1 MTELYCGDCLDLM
14 QRIPDKSVDMVLC
27 DLPYGMTRCKW
38 DVPLPLDKLWEQYR
52 RVCKGNAAIVLFGA
66 MPFTARLVCS
76 NERDF
81 RYMWV
86 WDKHYKRGFLN
97 AKKQPLRQ
105 TENICVFYR
114 AQCKYKPEMRTGKM
128 RVKENSSRSFGTT
141 YGGYKH
147 VNVKN
152 DQYFPTDLL
161 SFASVPSSELYRPT
175 QKPVALLEYLIRT
188 YTDAGET
195 VLDNCMGTGSTGVA
209 AVNMGRRFVGIELE
223 PECFE
228 IACRRIVEVME

>member
-52 RVCKGNAAIVLFGA
+52 RVCKDNAAVVLFGA

-114 AQCKYKPEMRTGKM
+114 AQCKYNPEMRTGKLCAKGNSNKQRGAYGSYG
-128 RVKENSSRSFGTT
+128 RVS
-141 YGGYKH
+141 
-147 VNVKN
+147 VKSN
-152 DQYFPTDLL
+152 QYYPTDIL
-161 SFASVPSSELYRPT
+161 SFPGVPVSELYRPT

-228 IACRRIVEVME
+228 IACRRIVEVSE

>member
-52 RVCKGNAAIVLFGA
+52 RVCKDNAAVVLFGA

-114 AQCKYKPEMRTGKM
+114 AQCKYNPEMRTGKL
-128 RVKENSSRSFGTT
+128 RTKGNSNKDRGV
-141 YGGYKH
+141 YGKYAALRA
-147 VNVKN
+147 VNA
-152 DQYFPTDLL
+152 QYYPTDILD
-161 SFASVPSSELYRPT
+161 FPGVPVSELYRST

-188 YTDAGET
+188 YTDTGDV